1 VYVLAA
7 LLFIILYCGAFV
19 YEFRE
24 ANARELRRI
33 IQTETQERRGVDGKS
48 APDSH
53 GPMVRALIEVE
64 SERQPATVEGN
75 DEEPNPMHLNGL
87 PSNTGYG
94 TDISSMDGTSTI
106 ASKSH
111 QYESFDI
118 KFDKISFVLKDGKV
132 VVDIEHRPLTI
143 DPTY

>member
-1 VYVLAA
+1 VYILAG

-33 IQTETQERRGVDGKS
+33 IQTETQERRDVGGKS

-53 GPMVRALIEVE
+53 GPMVRALKEVE
-64 SERQPATVEGN
+64 SERQSATVGSD
-75 DEEPNPMHLNGL
+75 DEEPNPIHLNRL

-106 ASKSH
+106 ASKSN
-111 QYESFDI
+111 QYDSFDI

-132 VVDIEHRPLTI
+132 VLDIDH
-143 DPTY
+143 